1 MTVACSRDELL
12 IATIAR
18 LLQGE
23 GNVAVGSSSPIPA
36 AAALLAQAT
45 SKGATRALVFRNS
58 IQDPFPESASELYDR
73 IGQGR
78 IDVFFLGGGQIDG
91 EANLNMVGVGGYPKS
106 RVRFPGCHG
115 TPFIY
120 MMVPRTILFREEH
133 SPRVLV
139 PKVDFISA
147 PGTSPPQHLPPRGAD
162 RSRHRD
168 RPFPIRS
175 RAPALHSGERPP
187 GARCRRGARTHRL
200 RVRVPGRGAGDP
212 GSEHRAARPDSR
224 PRRGGGRTDLSGVR
238 RKQARIPGRLT
249 NGCGQSASCGS
260 RVGSN
265 ASNASGFSS
274 ASRFVTFR
282 PWMAARTANS
292 ETLPVLVRGMS
303 RRLSPGTSHMG
314 QEPNPAG
321 GPQEPASQARC
332 RGPDGPALG
341 HSRLRRS
348 AGPP

>member
-12 IATIAR
+12 IAAIAR
-18 LLQGE
+18 LLEGE

-45 SKGATRALVFRNS
+45 SQGATRALVFRNS

-147 PGTSPPQHLPPRGAD
+147 PGTSPPN
-162 RSRHRD
+162 
-168 RPFPIRS
+168 IY
-175 RAPALHSGERPP
+175 
-187 GARCRRGARTHRL
+187 
-200 RVRVPGRGAGDP
+200 
-212 GSEHRAARPDSR
+212 
-224 PRRGGGRTDLSGVR
+224 RRGGPTDLVTAIAHFRFDPARRRFTLASVHPGHGVGEVLER
-238 RKQARIPGRLT
+238 TGFEFECPDEVPETPAPSAEQLGLIRGRVAAEVAQT
-249 NGCGQSASCGS
+249 YPEFAASKLGY
-260 RVGSN
+260 R
-265 ASNASGFSS
+265 
-274 ASRFVTFR
+274 
-282 PWMAARTANS
+282 AA
-292 ETLPVLVRGMS
+292 
-303 RRLSPGTSHMG
+303 
-314 QEPNPAG
+314 
-321 GPQEPASQARC
+321 
-332 RGPDGPALG
+332 
-341 HSRLRRS
+341 
-348 AGPP
+348 

>member
-91 EANLNMVGVGGYPKS
+91 EANLNMVGVGGYPRS

-133 SPRVLV
+133 SLRVLV

-147 PGTSPPQHLPPRGAD
+147 PGTSPPNIH
-162 RSRHRD
+162 
-168 RPFPIRS
+168 
-175 RAPALHSGERPP
+175 
-187 GARCRRGARTHRL
+187 
-200 RVRVPGRGAGDP
+200 
-212 GSEHRAARPDSR
+212 
-224 PRRGGGRTDLSGVR
+224 RRGGPTDLVTAIAHFRFDPAR
-238 RKQARIPGRLT
+238 RRFTL
-249 NGCGQSASCGS
+249 AS
-260 RVGSN
+260 VH
-265 ASNASGFSS
+265 
-274 ASRFVTFR
+274 
-282 PWMAARTANS
+282 P
-292 ETLPVLVRGMS
+292 
-303 RRLSPGTSHMG
+303 
-314 QEPNPAG
+314 
-321 GPQEPASQARC
+321 
-332 RGPDGPALG
+332 G
-341 HSRLRRS
+341 HSVGEVLERTGFEFECPDEVPETPAPS
-348 AGPP
+348 AGQLGLIRGRVAAEVAQTYPEFAASKLGYREG

>member
-78 IDVFFLGGGQIDG
+78 IDVFFLGGGQIDS
-91 EANLNMVGVGGYPKS
+91 EANLNMVGVGGYPRS

-147 PGTSPPQHLPPRGAD
+147 PGTSPPNIH
-162 RSRHRD
+162 
-168 RPFPIRS
+168 
-175 RAPALHSGERPP
+175 
-187 GARCRRGARTHRL
+187 
-200 RVRVPGRGAGDP
+200 
-212 GSEHRAARPDSR
+212 
-224 PRRGGGRTDLSGVR
+224 RRGGPTDLVTAIAHFRFDPAR
-238 RKQARIPGRLT
+238 RRFTL
-249 NGCGQSASCGS
+249 AS
-260 RVGSN
+260 VH
-265 ASNASGFSS
+265 
-274 ASRFVTFR
+274 
-282 PWMAARTANS
+282 P
-292 ETLPVLVRGMS
+292 
-303 RRLSPGTSHMG
+303 
-314 QEPNPAG
+314 
-321 GPQEPASQARC
+321 
-332 RGPDGPALG
+332 G
-341 HSRLRRS
+341 HSVGEVLERTGFEFECPDEVDETPAPSTEQLGLIRGQVAAEVAQTYPEFAASKLGYRE
-348 AGPP
+348 G

>member
-91 EANLNMVGVGGYPKS
+91 EANLNMVGVGGYPRS

-120 MMVPRTILFREEH
+120 MMVPRTILFRAEH
-133 SPRVLV
+133 SLRVLV

-147 PGTSPPQHLPPRGAD
+147 PGTSPPNVH
-162 RSRHRD
+162 
-168 RPFPIRS
+168 
-175 RAPALHSGERPP
+175 
-187 GARCRRGARTHRL
+187 
-200 RVRVPGRGAGDP
+200 
-212 GSEHRAARPDSR
+212 
-224 PRRGGGRTDLSGVR
+224 RRGGPTDLVTSIAHFRFDAPHRRFTLASVHPGHGLGEVLERTGFEFECPDEVR
-238 RKQARIPGRLT
+238 ETPAPSAEQLRLIRGRVAAEVAQT
-249 NGCGQSASCGS
+249 YPEFAASK
-260 RVGSN
+260 
-265 ASNASGFSS
+265 
-274 ASRFVTFR
+274 
-282 PWMAARTANS
+282 
-292 ETLPVLVRGMS
+292 
-303 RRLSPGTSHMG
+303 
-314 QEPNPAG
+314 
-321 GPQEPASQARC
+321 
-332 RGPDGPALG
+332 LG
-341 HSRLRRS
+341 YRE
-348 AGPP
+348 G